1 MQHEQIRCISGNK
14 LIEHSK
20 SNEYN
25 SLYSQTGKE
34 ENTLTSITVKKSIYQ
49 NPTTIPDFKISHLSN
64 NRREHSLSNH
74 EYLQKP
80 NANVVFNVETLNAY
94 LKLQE

>member
-34 ENTLTSITVKKSIYQ
+34 ENTLTSITVKKAFTKTQQPFLILKSLTSLITEGNIPLLITNIYR
-49 NPTTIPDFKISHLSN
+49 NPMLTL
-64 NRREHSLSNH
+64 
-74 EYLQKP
+74 YLM
-80 NANVVFNVETLNAY
+80 
-94 LKLQE
+94 LKH

>member
-34 ENTLTSITVKKSIYQ
+34 ENTLTSITVKKAFTKTQQPFLILKSLTCLITEGNIPLVITNIYR
-49 NPTTIPDFKISHLSN
+49 NPMLTL
-64 NRREHSLSNH
+64 
-74 EYLQKP
+74 YLM
-80 NANVVFNVETLNAY
+80 
-94 LKLQE
+94 LKH

>member
-34 ENTLTSITVKKSIYQ
+34 ENTLTSITVKKAFTKTQQPFLILKSLTSLITEGNIPLVITNIYR
-49 NPTTIPDFKISHLSN
+49 NPMLTL
-64 NRREHSLSNH
+64 
-74 EYLQKP
+74 YLM
-80 NANVVFNVETLNAY
+80 
-94 LKLQE
+94 LKH